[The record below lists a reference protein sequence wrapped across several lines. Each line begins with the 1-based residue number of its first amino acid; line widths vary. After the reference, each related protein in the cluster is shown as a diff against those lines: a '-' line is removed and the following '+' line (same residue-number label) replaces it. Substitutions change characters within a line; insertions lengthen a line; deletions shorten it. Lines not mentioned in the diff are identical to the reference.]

1 MNSEIARAVMYTT
14 CINHLC
20 VSASPHSNSG
30 ARSTT
35 ASVELAVVQ
44 AWTRLFPRLH
54 NLCVHVLYQF
64 LTSFRPT
71 ATLPQFAQRFIFGG
85 SLM

>member
-35 ASVELAVVQ
+35 ASVELAVVSSLDQ
-44 AWTRLFPRLH
+44 TFSA
-54 NLCVHVLYQF
+54 
-64 LTSFRPT
+64 
-71 ATLPQFAQRFIFGG
+71 ATQSLRASSVSILDIFQTY
-85 SLM
+85 SNVASVCSEIYLWR